1 MEKALSRKTEGL
13 LSFYTQ
19 TSQWDSGVASV
30 CIEKKKT
37 MLRVK
42 ILNVFRADYGVCCT
56 ILIYPEEFVLSE
68 C

>member
-1 MEKALSRKTEGL
+1 MYVLKR
-13 LSFYTQ
+13 
-19 TSQWDSGVASV
+19 
-30 CIEKKKT
+30 KT

-56 ILIYPEEFVLSE
+56 ILIYPEEFVLGE

>member
-1 MEKALSRKTEGL
+1 MPRALSGIAGKQVYVLKR
-13 LSFYTQ
+13 
-19 TSQWDSGVASV
+19 
-30 CIEKKKT
+30 KT

>member
-1 MEKALSRKTEGL
+1 MEKALSRMTEGL
-13 LSFYTQ
+13 LSFYAC
-19 TSQWDSGVASV
+19 TSPLDSRGASV
-30 CIEKKKT
+30 CIERKI